1 MKKLLGVILTA
12 AGTIALLGGCA
23 SNQGSVTIKGE
34 VQNIIVSS
42 NTTAAGKIVQMNVQQ
57 GQSVKKGDIIAVIDN
72 TNQKYIVDQLQA
84 VVDLKNARLSELKA
98 GSRSQ
103 LIAQA
108 QAQVNAAKAQVD
120 AAKQQ
125 LSKTSVGAR
134 AEEIAA
140 AQAAVDQASATL
152 DGAQVSKYNL
162 KKALDTAESN
172 YCELLDTMAYFK
184 NADGSYSA
192 TSAIAALDSQLAA
205 NAISDAQYTEKVNA
219 INQLFAQKAQLESTI
234 AQLKGQIKVA
244 ETQIETLEAGVSASE
259 SKLDLTEAG
268 ATSYDVQILVDQVKG
283 AQASYD
289 TAAAQL
295 SLLKSGSTSQ
305 AIAAAQADLDQS
317 TAQLNQAKY
326 ALENCSIT
334 ALQDGIVIS
343 KNYELGDIVTSGS
356 NIADIANE
364 NDLYVL
370 CYVPVK
376 YLDKVSYG
384 KELQV
389 KTSLG
394 TQTGKVIFIDLES
407 QYTPKDLQ
415 SSSDTENKSVK
426 MKVSIAGDGG
436 KLKSGISADVAIPLK

>member
-1 MKKLLGVILTA
+1 MKKLFLVILIS
-12 AGTIALLGGCA
+12 AGALALLGGCA
-23 SNQGSVTIKGE
+23 SNQSSVTIKGE
-34 VQNIIVSS
+34 VQNIVVSS
-42 NTTAAGKIVQMNVQQ
+42 NTTAAGKIVQMNVLQ

-84 VVDLKNARLSELKA
+84 VVDLKNAKLSELKS
-98 GSRSQ
+98 GSRPQ

-140 AQAAVDQASATL
+140 AQAAVDQANATL
-152 DGAQVSKYNL
+152 DGAQVSKKNL
-162 KKALDTAESN
+162 QKTLDTSESN
-172 YCELLDTMAYFK
+172 YGDLLASMSSFKDAYGNYSP
-184 NADGSYSA
+184 NA
-192 TSAIAALDSQLAA
+192 AIAALDAQLSAKT
-205 NAISDAQYTEKVNA
+205 ITDAQYTEKVNS
-219 INQLFAQKAQLESTI
+219 INQLFSQKANLESTTS
-234 AQLKGQIKVA
+234 QLKGQIKVA
-244 ETQIETLEAGVSASE
+244 ETQIDSLDAVVSASQ
-259 SKLDLTEAG
+259 SKMDLTEDG
-268 ATSYDVQILVDQVKG
+268 ATTYDIQILVDQVKG
-283 AQASYD
+283 AQANYD
-289 TAAAQL
+289 AGAAQL
-295 SLLKSGSTSQ
+295 NLLKSGSTSQ

-317 TAQLNQAKY
+317 AAQLNQAKY
-326 ALENCSIT
+326 ALDNCSIT

-343 KNYELGDIVTSGS
+343 KNYELGDIVTASS
-356 NIADIANE
+356 NIADIASE

-384 KELQV
+384 QELQV

-394 TQTGKVIFIDLES
+394 TQTGKVIFIDLEN

-415 SSSDTENKSVK
+415 SSADTENKSVK

-436 KLKSGISADVAIPLK
+436 KLKSGIAADVVIPLK

>member
-1 MKKLLGVILTA
+1 MNKFAGVILA
-12 AGTIALLGGCA
+12 VAGTMALLGGCA
-23 SNQGSVTIKGE
+23 SNQGSVAIKGE

-57 GQSVKKGDIIAVIDN
+57 GQSVKKGDIIALIDN

-84 VVDLKNARLSELKA
+84 VVDLKNAKLSELKA
-98 GSRSQ
+98 GSRTQ

-134 AEEIAA
+134 TEEIAA
-140 AQAAVDQASATL
+140 AQAAVDQANASL
-152 DGAQVSKYNL
+152 DGAQVSKRNL
-162 KKALDTAESN
+162 QKALDTAESN
-172 YCELLDTMAYFK
+172 YSDLLDAMSLFKDAYG
-184 NADGSYSA
+184 NYSPD
-192 TSAIAALDSQLAA
+192 SAIAALDSQLAA
-205 NAISDAQYTEKVNA
+205 KTITDAQYTEKVNY
-219 INQLFAQKAQLESTI
+219 INQLFTQKAQLEST
-234 AQLKGQIKVA
+234 ASQLKGQIKVA
-244 ETQIETLEAGVSASE
+244 ETQIDTLDAGVRASE

-268 ATSYDVQILVDQVKG
+268 ATTYDVQILVDQVKG
-283 AQASYD
+283 AQANYD
-289 TAAAQL
+289 SAAAQL

-317 TAQLNQAKY
+317 AAQLNQAKY
-326 ALENCSIT
+326 ALDNCSIS

-343 KNYELGDIVTSGS
+343 KNYELGDIVAAGS

-376 YLDKVSYG
+376 YLAKVSYG
-384 KELQV
+384 QELQV

-426 MKVSIAGDGG
+426 MKVSISGDGG
-436 KLKSGISADVAIPLK
+436 KLKSGISADVVIPLK